1 MQTSTE
7 KNGTGGFPAKVARP
21 IIIAPIENKTLSAH
35 PSLCMR
41 CTDEYT
47 IQPDGPDAGKLFAC
61 GIMVKN
67 IEAGCMSFYCPYF
80 KPSIAPIIDSDT
92 ANAALSLRAAAES
105 IEPCFNPQ
113 RWLAE
118 RGL

>member
-7 KNGTGGFPAKVARP
+7 KNDKGGIPGKVTRP
-21 IIIAPIENKTLSAH
+21 IIIAPIENKNIPH
-35 PSLCMR
+35 PALCMR
-41 CTDEYT
+41 CKGEYA
-47 IQPDGPDAGKLFAC
+47 IQEDGPDAGKLFAC
-61 GIMVKN
+61 GIMMEN
-67 IEAGCMSFYCPYF
+67 IREGCMSFTCPYF
-80 KPSIAPIIDSDT
+80 KPSIAPIIDSET